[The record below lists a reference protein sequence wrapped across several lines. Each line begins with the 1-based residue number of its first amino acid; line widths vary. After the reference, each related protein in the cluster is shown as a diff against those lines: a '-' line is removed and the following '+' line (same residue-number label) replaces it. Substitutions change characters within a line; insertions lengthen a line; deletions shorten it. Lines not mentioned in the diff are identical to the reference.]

1 MKNAAQNEEATLG
14 GRREPTVGGQEPMF
28 FWTRKARNT
37 RIGLTP
43 WVRSSEIIGKNSV
56 YSVRSVFEKT
66 YRKNIRP
73 ISEISG

>member
-43 WVRSSEIIGKNSV
+43 WVRSSEIIGKKIRV
-56 YSVRSVFEKT
+56 FRAFRVRKKRMSVFEKMH
-66 YRKNIRP
+66 
-73 ISEISG
+73 